1 VKSCIALKLD
11 AGVAVEALLLERLT
25 ELPEARREEW
35 LRSLM
40 LKGLQKECR
49 ELQKL
54 NCRSLPGAEAI
65 SPQAADESRSTDR
78 RASAASTPAAPT
90 TSPRASDALQSPVT
104 IVSLAALREMIGQDS
119 RVRAAAD
126 PPSAQNTAMEIAP

>member
-1 VKSCIALKLD
+1 VKSRIALKLD

-54 NCRSLPGAEAI
+54 NFRSLPNGVVI
-65 SPQAADESRSTDR
+65 SRRAADESRLTDR
-78 RASAASTPAAPT
+78 RAGAALMPAAPT
-90 TSPRASDALQSPVT
+90 TSPRASDSPQSAVT
-104 IVSLAALREMIGQDS
+104 IVSLAALREMIGQDP
-119 RVRAAAD
+119 RARAAD
-126 PPSAQNTAMEIAP
+126 QPSAQNTAMEIAQ